1 MWRRTSSV
9 VLPLLLL
16 LTIASCAGP
25 MAEGTTTYLGFS
37 IGIHSAPPPPR
48 LRFESEPER
57 ESIEGTDVYVVRA
70 SDPDCDMFQYQSAW
84 FVYYS
89 GYWYESNRYDG
100 PFVVVDVR
108 SVPEPVLR
116 VPSGRWRHHPHGHW
130 GALIPTDREGV

>member
-1 MWRRTSSV
+1 MWRRTSFV

-25 MAEGTTTYLGFS
+25 MAMGNTYLGFS
-37 IGIHSAPPPPR
+37 LDIRSAPPPPR
-48 LRFESEPER
+48 MYFDHDPDR
-57 ESIEGTDVYVVRA
+57 ESVGDVYVVQA
-70 SDPDCDMFQYQSAW
+70 PNPDCDMFQYQGAW

-89 GYWYESNRYDG
+89 GYWYQSSRYDG

-108 SVPEPVLR
+108 SVPRPVLE

-130 GALIPTDREGV
+130 GALTRPNVEKV